1 MHSRR
6 QIASYCAHNTGEIR
20 QINAALQRRNAATCL
35 GKLFWPYATEKSSFS
50 LYRNGS
56 GGATPEC
63 EVLRYMF
70 DRQPINWT
78 KVHFFFH
85 FLAEKWCL
93 TLWWL
98 VYAVICEFSQ
108 CKLTSGAQAMVC
120 VKFSL
125 LHFSEHLHLLVIN
138 IMYRVD
144 KNWGR
149 RSSACVGQ
157 RAKFLHGSSPYII
170 PCLYHKYHNDIV
182 VQLSQ

>member
-1 MHSRR
+1 MLR
-6 QIASYCAHNTGEIR
+6 QIILA
-20 QINAALQRRNAATCL
+20 
-35 GKLFWPYATEKSSFS
+35 
-50 LYRNGS
+50 
-56 GGATPEC
+56 
-63 EVLRYMF
+63 LRY
-70 DRQPINWT
+70 R
-78 KVHFFFH
+78 KVLFLTLPEWIWWGDPRVWSTPVYVWSTADQLNQSPFFFH